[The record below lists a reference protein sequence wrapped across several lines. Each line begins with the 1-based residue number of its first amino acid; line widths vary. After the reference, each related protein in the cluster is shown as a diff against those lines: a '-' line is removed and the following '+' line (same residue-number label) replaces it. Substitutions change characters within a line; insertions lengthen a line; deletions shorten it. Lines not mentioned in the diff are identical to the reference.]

1 MRDARP
7 VVPGDPVSPRVRP
20 AVAADHDAIVALV
33 PRLRAFGD
41 VPLRDAD
48 ALDRAERETLE
59 RALHAPEPEAAL
71 LVAEL
76 DAPGVAGVAYAHAA
90 TDYFTGERHG
100 HLAILA
106 VAAAAEGQGVGRA
119 LLGAVED
126 WARARGHRFVTLHV
140 FAANARARA
149 VYARA
154 GFTPDTVRYYK
165 ELAQEPAPHDAPSG
179 APDEDP
185 R

>member
-1 MRDARP
+1 MTP
-7 VVPGDPVSPRVRP
+7 SVSPRVRP

-41 VPLRDAD
+41 VPLRGPD

-59 RALHAPEPEAAL
+59 RALHAPEPDAAL

-76 DAPGVAGVAYAHAA
+76 DAPGSAGIAGVAGVAYAHAA

-154 GFTPDTVRYYK
+154 GFTSDTVRYYK
-165 ELAQEPAPHDAPSG
+165 ELAQEPAPHDAPPG